1 MDVVDIACKI
11 NSTVSSSFVD
21 VATGQAQNRIDEFS
35 FARLPQSV
43 IYTVF
48 VRQFH
53 FSFEPGG
60 LLAQLKTAM

>member
-11 NSTVSSSFVD
+11 NSTISSLVD